1 MNAAMKCVFTATV
14 IGLAGCATQGPARPA
29 LFPPGDISAEQAQRY
44 QYECKNQAMLVDA
57 PDYKYKGTFMEG
69 VSIEQK
75 QAAVYDNCLR
85 SKGFTLMAAS
95 NGVPST
101 QVKSVSDAPARS
113 SNWRPVNP

>member
-1 MNAAMKCVFTATV
+1 MNKATRFALLCISLTV
-14 IGLAGCATQGPARPA
+14 AGCSTQGPARPS
-29 LFPPGDISAEQAQRY
+29 LFPPGDVSAEQAQRY
-44 QYECKNQAMLVDA
+44 EYECKNQAMMVDT

-85 SKGFTLMAAS
+85 SKGFSLMAAS

-101 QVKSVSDAPARS
+101 QVKSVSDAPTKT
-113 SNWRPVNP
+113 SNWRPVNQ

>member
-1 MNAAMKCVFTATV
+1 MNNAIRCGLVCAV
-14 IGLAGCATQGPARPA
+14 ITLAGCATQGPSRPA
-29 LFPPGDISAEQAQRY
+29 LFPPGDVTAEQAQRY
-44 QYECKNQAMLVDA
+44 QYECKNQAMMVDT
-57 PDYKYKGTFMEG
+57 PDYKYKGTFMAG

-95 NGVPST
+95 NGAPST
-101 QVKSVSDAPARS
+101 QVKSISDAPAKT